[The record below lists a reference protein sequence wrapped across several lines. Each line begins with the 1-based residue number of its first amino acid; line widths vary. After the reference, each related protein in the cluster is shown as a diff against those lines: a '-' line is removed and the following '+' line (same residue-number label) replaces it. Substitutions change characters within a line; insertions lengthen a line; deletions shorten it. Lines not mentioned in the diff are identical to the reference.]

1 MELACIVKERK
12 SALLLVACHRFYF
25 VEHVAPARRDAT
37 HAKFVLYKRSGES
50 NLIIASFRE
59 TKLRDSR
66 ICGETNI
73 GLGEM
78 RLWVAFFKQRFPT
91 DSNHEFQRRKER

>member
-37 HAKFVLYKRSGES
+37 HAKFVLYKRSGAS

-66 ICGETNI
+66 ICGETSI
-73 GLGEM
+73 GLDEM

-91 DSNHEFQRRKER
+91 DYEFQRRKER